1 MTSVLTG
8 SNALSNESL
17 ALEEIIITAQKRVE
31 SLQDVRMAG
40 GTEPKLV
47 WELLELVECKIMP
60 QLT

>member
-8 SNALSNESL
+8 ANALSNESL

-40 GTEPKLV
+40 GTESKLV